1 MLAIEYCKEQNYKTL
16 QKQKNLTN
24 QILIEKIKP
33 APKLEQLQIW
43 QQQLEDIENQRIHGT
58 ISKIRSKEKQ
68 IINQE
73 KPNKYFYQQEKQ
85 KQFKKQINL
94 LTTDSNKTLQ
104 TNLQIL
110 KECKIF
116 YQNLYNKF

>member
-1 MLAIEYCKEQNYKTL
+1 MLAIEYCKERNYKTL

-33 APKLEQLQIW
+33 APNLEQLEIW
-43 QQQLEDIENQRIHGT
+43 QQQLEDIENYRIQGT
-58 ISKIRSKEKQ
+58 IIRSKEKQ

-85 KQFKKQINL
+85 KQLKKQINQ
-94 LTTDSNKTLQ
+94 TTTNSNKTLQ

-110 KECKIF
+110 KECKTF
-116 YQNLYNKF
+116 YQNLYNIF